1 MIVVVGG
8 TGFIG
13 TAIVRELAGR
23 GERVVVMS
31 HAVTAPVIRLGG
43 STIEVRQGDVRDGP
57 ALARALA
64 GADTVIGAAQF
75 HGFPNENGREGLTF
89 ENIDHKGTENLVAAA
104 LEVGAKS
111 YVYISGAGA
120 APGARQ
126 PWFRAKWG
134 AETAVRHSGLRFA
147 IFRPSWVYGP
157 EDNALNQYVK
167 FIKSALPVVPVIGN
181 GRQRL
186 QPVFVAD
193 VAKAVAESVVG
204 DGPASG
210 VYEIGGPEVLSLDEI
225 IRTVERTL
233 GKPKPLVHTPVWLMK
248 VLFSPKALIP
258 ALPIPLGSAGLEF
271 ATMDAV
277 ADNSALLAT
286 FPGLRLTPLEDG
298 LNSYLGG
305 TARRPLSPE

>member
-1 MIVVVGG
+1 V
-8 TGFIG
+8 
-13 TAIVRELAGR
+13 
-23 GERVVVMS
+23 
-31 HAVTAPVIRLGG
+31 
-43 STIEVRQGDVRDGP
+43 
-57 ALARALA
+57 
-64 GADTVIGAAQF
+64 
-75 HGFPNENGREGLTF
+75 
-89 ENIDHKGTENLVAAA
+89 
-104 LEVGAKS
+104 
-111 YVYISGAGA
+111 
-120 APGARQ
+120 
-126 PWFRAKWG
+126 WFRAKWG
-134 AETAVRHSGLRFA
+134 GEEAVRRSGIEHA
-147 IFRPSWVYGP
+147 ILRPSWVYGP